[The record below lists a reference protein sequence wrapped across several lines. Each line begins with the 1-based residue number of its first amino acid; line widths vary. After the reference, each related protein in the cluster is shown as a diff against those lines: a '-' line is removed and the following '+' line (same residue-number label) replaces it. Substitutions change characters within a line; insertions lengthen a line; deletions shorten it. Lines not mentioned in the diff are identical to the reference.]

1 MALNRLREMWWSNE
15 DTGQAYLFGEMD
27 SSKEEESEPVV
38 RRRRPRREEEVLS
51 IAPSRAEAPSV
62 SDATT
67 DQIRMLLDRCMEIVA
82 RDPEVALK
90 GSRVDWDA
98 WFSQPVLSAARR
110 CNFPTTL
117 KQRLL
122 SFLALMLP
130 FLDEREQE
138 RVRTTLTN
146 LSPREG
152 DSGEILTE
160 QDLIHA
166 QWLVEAI
173 RRSNDI
179 LSQMEGLRRSISRS
193 LQTCRVF

>member
-1 MALNRLREMWWSNE
+1 M
-15 DTGQAYLFGEMD
+15 
-27 SSKEEESEPVV
+27 
-38 RRRRPRREEEVLS
+38 RRRRPRREEEVLT
-51 IAPSRAEAPSV
+51 IAPSRAETPTV

-67 DQIRMLLDRCMEIVA
+67 DQIRMLLDRCMEIVG

-90 GSRVDWDA
+90 GPQIDWDS

-122 SFLALMLP
+122 AFLALMLP

-138 RVRTTLTN
+138 RVQMTLTN
-146 LSPREG
+146 LSPREA
-152 DSGEILTE
+152 DCGEILTE

-166 QWLVEAI
+166 QWLVKAI

-179 LSQMEGLRRSISRS
+179 QSQMEGLQRSISRS
-193 LQTCRVF
+193 IQTCRVF